1 MSIQLQA
8 LKKFNLLF
16 VPAILLFQNTSAQN
30 KTYIDSL
37 LSYQQNYINTH
48 EVVGKDDRKYIHF
61 YTIDESYRVTTSFER
76 INDAKGF
83 DMNTASGM
91 KQKYFHYGLLTFKLH
106 DSLIHLYI
114 YQSASL
120 MKQKKYKDYL
130 FVPFGDA
137 TSGFESYGGGRYL
150 DFTISDIKDNKLV
163 IDFNKAYNPYCAYTT
178 GYNCPIPPKEN
189 LLSVSIPAGEKN
201 YGKPVH

>member
-1 MSIQLQA
+1 VSIQLQTI
-8 LKKFNLLF
+8 KRFC
-16 VPAILLFQNTSAQN
+16 ILLILSILFFQNISAQN
-30 KTYIDSL
+30 KPYKDSL
-37 LSYQQNYINTH
+37 LLYQQNYINNH
-48 EVVGKDDRKYIHF
+48 KVVGKDDKKFIRF
-61 YTIDESYRVTTSFER
+61 YPVDESYRVTASFKK

-83 DMNTASGM
+83 DMNTASRI
-91 KQKYFHYGLLTFKLH
+91 KQKYFRFGILTFKLY
-106 DSLIHLYI
+106 DSSIHLYI

-120 MKQKKYKDYL
+120 MKQEKYKDYL

-150 DFTISDIKDNKLV
+150 DFTFSDIKNNCLLL
-163 IDFNKAYNPYCAYTT
+163 DFNKAYNPYCAYTT
-178 GYNCPIPPKEN
+178 EYNCPIPPKEN

>member
-1 MSIQLQA
+1 MSVKLQPH
-8 LKKFNLLF
+8 KKFRFLLI
-16 VPAILLFQNTSAQN
+16 VIILFFQNISAQN
-30 KTYIDSL
+30 KSYNDSL
-37 LSYQQNYINTH
+37 ISYQQDYINTH
-48 EVVGKDDRKYIHF
+48 EVVGKNDRKFIHF
-61 YTIDESYRVTTSFER
+61 YPVDESYRVTASFHR
-76 INDAKGF
+76 INDANGF

-91 KQKYFHYGLLTFKLH
+91 KQKYFQYGLLTFKLH
-106 DSLIHLYI
+106 DSSAYLYI

-150 DFTISDIKDNKLV
+150 DFTISDIKNNFLV
-163 IDFNKAYNPYCAYTT
+163 IDFNKAYNPYCAYTA
-178 GYNCPIPPKEN
+178 GYNCPLPPEEN
-189 LLSVSIPAGEKN
+189 LLTIAIPAGEKN

>member
-1 MSIQLQA
+1 MQLQA
-8 LKKFNLLF
+8 LKKFNLIF
-16 VPAILLFQNTSAQN
+16 IPAILFFQNNSAQN
-30 KTYIDSL
+30 KTYKDSL

-48 EVVGKDDRKYIHF
+48 EVVSKADRKYIHF
-61 YTIDESYRVTTSFER
+61 YTVDESYRVTASFEK
-76 INDAKGF
+76 INDTKGF
-83 DMNTASGM
+83 DMNTASGV
-91 KQKYFHYGLLTFKLH
+91 KQKYFQYGLLTFKLH

-150 DFTISDIKDNKLV
+150 DFIISDIKKNFLLL
-163 IDFNKAYNPYCAYTT
+163 DFNKAYNPYCAYTA
-178 GYNCPIPPKEN
+178 GYSCPIPPREN
-189 LLSVSIPAGEKN
+189 LLNVSISAGEKN